1 MSDSMFVNRVW
12 LDALRSAIEHGR
24 PVRPRGQPTLELPQ
38 HTTAV
43 NMRFPVLTVAAR
55 KLSYKFMAAEAYWI
69 LTGDNRVSSIA
80 PYNKHIADFSDDGI
94 RFFGAYGPRIIDQL
108 PYVTAKLVED
118 PSTREAGLTIWR
130 PSPPPT
136 KDVPCTVAIF
146 FELRQSDP
154 GSVGNAGTSL
164 NCHVF
169 MRSSDL
175 WLGWPY
181 DVFNFSMLSNLVC
194 CELRGRLP
202 FDAWPGTLYLTAAS
216 MHLYERNMAAA
227 KSLVSGL
234 GDLDTAYPAMSQATP
249 PAFSR
254 ESPKLLEALARIRL
268 GGDAAGWWTP

>member
-1 MSDSMFVNRVW
+1 MFVNRVW
-12 LDALRSAIEHGR
+12 LEALRSAIEHGR

-38 HTTAV
+38 HTTVV

-154 GSVGNAGTSL
+154 SATGGAGTSL

-194 CELRGRLP
+194 CELHGRVP
-202 FDAWPGTLYLTAAS
+202 FDVWPGTLYLTAAS
-216 MHLYERNMAAA
+216 MHLYERNLDVA
-227 KSLVSGL
+227 KPIAESSR
-234 GDLDTAYPAMSQATP
+234 DSSAHYPTMTQSVP
-249 PAFSR
+249 PALSR
-254 ESPKLLEALARIRL
+254 ESSKLLATLARIKTD
-268 GGDAAGWWTP
+268 GAASGWWSP